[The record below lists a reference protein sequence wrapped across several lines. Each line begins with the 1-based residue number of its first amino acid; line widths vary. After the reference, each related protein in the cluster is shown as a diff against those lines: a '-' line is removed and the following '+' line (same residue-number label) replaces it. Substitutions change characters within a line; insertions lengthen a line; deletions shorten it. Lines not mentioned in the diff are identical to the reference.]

1 VNFTTDDRRPRP
13 LRPGDQVA
21 MTGRVIHER
30 HGFVTVRWDGGGQS
44 IVWKPDLAVAVAV
57 DERES

>member
-1 VNFTTDDRRPRP
+1 
-13 LRPGDQVA
+13 